1 MRQVHQQAKHTS
13 CPQEHTLC
21 LCLASFQKEHEV
33 ARSTFEA
40 RGGARGVGDGGEL
53 QRRGAQAKE
62 PSFPEQAASP
72 PPRRGFCDDRGA
84 VSVAEGSYWEGDV

>member
-13 CPQEHTLC
+13 CPREHTLC
-21 LCLASFQKEHEV
+21 LCLASFQKEREG

-53 QRRGAQAKE
+53 QRRGAQAKA
-62 PSFPEQAASP
+62 PSFPEQAARLPTSA
-72 PPRRGFCDDRGA
+72 GLL
-84 VSVAEGSYWEGDV
+84 